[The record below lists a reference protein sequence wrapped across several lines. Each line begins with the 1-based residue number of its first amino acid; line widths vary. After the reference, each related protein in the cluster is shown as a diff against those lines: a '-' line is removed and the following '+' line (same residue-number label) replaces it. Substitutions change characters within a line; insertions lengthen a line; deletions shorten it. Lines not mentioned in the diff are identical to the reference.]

1 MLMWK
6 DQLIRLV
13 MLGAATLAAV
23 SIGCGGIGE
32 SGSTANTAV
41 SKNAN
46 VGSTNANTSNTAT
59 ASPSSTPTPG
69 VSQATPSDT
78 YRTAYE
84 FRKNKDVEGLKKV
97 LSPDALD
104 FLKMLGEANKPKR
117 SLDEMISD
125 MFETKQADKA
135 EVRNEV
141 INGDRASLE
150 YLTDEGTWETMDFD
164 KIDGKWFIG
173 FPKNDKPSD
182 TDDDKK

>member
-1 MLMWK
+1 MFILK
-6 DQLIRLV
+6 NQLVRLG
-13 MLGAATLAAV
+13 MLGAAMLAVV
-23 SIGCGGIGE
+23 SIGCGGIGGN
-32 SGSTANTAV
+32 GSTANTAV

-46 VGSTNANTSNTAT
+46 AGSTNANTSNTAV
-59 ASPSSTPTPG
+59 ASPSATPAAG

-104 FLKMLGEANKPKR
+104 FLKTLGEANKPTK

-150 YLTDEGTWETMDFD
+150 YLADEGTWEIMDFE

-173 FPKNDKPSD
+173 FPKNDKQSD
-182 TDDDKK
+182 MDDDKK